1 MVKNRT
7 STNFRFQWLPWSL
20 VVGIWLWLC
29 WPMVSG
35 QTVVGFRDSAYL
47 YYPLFEWIDEQWKSG
62 EIPLWNPYC
71 NLGMPIVGDGTP
83 SLLYPGKLIFWCR
96 FLSFPSRYGIYLAVH
111 LLLASLGTYG
121 LARVLRANTAGAC
134 LAAIS
139 YAFGGVVLFQVTNVI
154 YLVSAAWLPLALA
167 CVWRMNKTSNPIWSI
182 GAGTSCAMMILG
194 GDPQMVYHVGLIAAA
209 TGARQFFRRFRR
221 KTRLFHQSPENK
233 NKTTNHLTNQPG
245 SSATLRHSRAVGNP
259 LRDHRIT
266 RSSAFRWAVNQVM
279 LLALMVLVTIALSL
293 VQLLP
298 SYQWA
303 QLSERTNSKQALNIF
318 HVVGQWEFDSDGL
331 QAARRALLGPAE
343 PDTIADHAYQFS
355 LPPWSLAELFWSNAS
370 GKICPTHQRWADVF
384 PGAERVW
391 FPSLYL
397 GLLTVWLAIG
407 GFRLTG
413 WNRNSWLTR
422 IAIFFTLASF
432 GWYGIVW
439 LANEILPAEHRL
451 TELGPQVGGI
461 YWLMLIGLP
470 KYFSFRYPAKLFLVA
485 SLCICL
491 LAGLRLRSWRKNISG
506 DWSVFFGG
514 FTTFGFVFVLMGL
527 HDNFFAR
534 IPADGLFGPFD
545 AIGATR
551 GILFSLAHAG
561 LVIGTAAL
569 LCRWAMN
576 RPKSAT
582 AHRQFAMWA
591 IVAITAIDLVVA
603 NRWLLVEIP
612 AVAVT
617 TATSRQ
623 QVLDQELFD
632 RLSARESSAKRL
644 GPVTMYRPRGAA
656 FLPGGWSKSGSSTR
670 LIEIL
675 NWQRETFY
683 PKHHLGRNVRLVGSF
698 SSIWPQEFESLLQ
711 EIENFDAA
719 KKTSSK
725 QVPTEQAADRRETAD
740 WKQSLCDV
748 EVVDSK
754 LPGEPSVGLNWSAA
768 EPELVFLS
776 DIDWPGPV
784 AQSSEIGVSVRPP
797 INPSALSRDNCK
809 LTRFGINSLD
819 LQVVVNRR
827 QWIIHNSICDG
838 NWQARVRNLATD
850 EVRTLPLVSLQ
861 PGYQGFK
868 LETGNYQI
876 TLAYQPHQ
884 FWLAAWVSGICWAML
899 VGGGLA
905 IFVKRHRATA
915 VERLTDCST

>member
-1 MVKNRT
+1 
-7 STNFRFQWLPWSL
+7 
-20 VVGIWLWLC
+20 
-29 WPMVSG
+29 MVSG

-111 LLLASLGTYG
+111 LLLAGVGTYG
-121 LARVLRANTAGAC
+121 LARILRANTAGAT

-154 YLVSAAWLPLALA
+154 YLVSAAWLPLALG

-182 GAGTSCAMMILG
+182 GTGICCAMTILG

-221 KTRLFHQSPENK
+221 KTRLHQSPENK
-233 NKTTNHLTNQPG
+233 STNHLTNQPG
-245 SSATLRHSRAVGNP
+245 APSRFRHSRAGENP
-259 LRDHRIT
+259 LRDQPN
-266 RSSAFRWAVNQVM
+266 RSSAFRWAGMQLI
-279 LLALMVLVTIALSL
+279 LLVLMVLVTIALSL

-303 QLSERTNSKQALNIF
+303 QLSERTSSKQPLNIYQ
-318 HVVGQWEFDSDGL
+318 VVGQLEFDSDGL
-331 QAARRALLGPAE
+331 LAARRALLGPAP

-355 LPPWSLAELFWSNAS
+355 LPPWSLAELFWSNSS

-422 IAIFFTLASF
+422 IAIFFALASF

-439 LANEILPAEHRL
+439 LVNEILPAEQRL

-491 LAGLRLRSWRKNISG
+491 LAGLRLRSWRENISG
-506 DWSVFFGG
+506 AWSVFFGG
-514 FTTFGFVFVLMGL
+514 FTTFGFVFFLMGL
-527 HDNFFAR
+527 HDDFFAR

-551 GILFSLAHAG
+551 GILASLAQAG

-582 AHRQFAMWA
+582 TPRQFAMWA

-617 TATSRQ
+617 TVTDRQ
-623 QVLDQELFD
+623 QVLDQELLD
-632 RLSARESSAKRL
+632 RMTARQTSSKRM
-644 GPVTMYRPRGAA
+644 GPVTMYRPRGAV
-656 FLPGGWSKSGSSTR
+656 FLPGDWSKLGSSTR
-670 LIEIL
+670 LVEIL

-698 SSIWPQEFESLLQ
+698 SSIWPQEFEALLE

-719 KKTSSK
+719 KKTLLK
-725 QVPTEQAADRRETAD
+725 QISTEQAAERQETPD
-740 WKQSLCDV
+740 WKQALCDV

-754 LPGEPSVGLNWSAA
+754 LRGGPSVGLNWLAA
-768 EPELVFLS
+768 EPELVFLAG
-776 DIDWPGPV
+776 IDWPGPV
-784 AQSSEIGVSVRPP
+784 AQSSEITVSGRSP
-797 INPSALSRDNCK
+797 IKPSAQSIENCQ

-819 LQVVVNRR
+819 LQVVVNDR

-838 NWQARVRNLATD
+838 NWQARVRNLATE
-850 EVRTLPLVSLQ
+850 EVRTLPLVPLQ
-861 PGYQGFK
+861 PGYQGLQ
-868 LETGNYQI
+868 LEPGNYQI
-876 TLAYQPHQ
+876 TLAYQPQQ
-884 FWLAAWVSGICWAML
+884 FWLAAWVSGICWAL
-899 VGGGLA
+899 VVGGGLA
-905 IFVKRHRATA
+905 IFVKRARVTA
-915 VERLTDCST
+915 VDRLTDCST